1 MWSDPGVLERLSTD
15 SRYDPDRTNLDIA
28 CAIALGEN
36 DSAVRMTLEALS
48 PGLALIGCI
57 FPYKRFRHLEILQPV
72 TPDRRVSSRLD
83 EIDRNAIRAADEI
96 RAFMSQ

>member
-1 MWSDPGVLERLSTD
+1 
-15 SRYDPDRTNLDIA
+15 
-28 CAIALGEN
+28 
-36 DSAVRMTLEALS
+36 MTLEALS
-48 PGLALIGCI
+48 LGLALIGYI

-72 TPDRRVSSRLD
+72 TSDRRVSSRLD